1 MIRAGAGVAG
11 RRRRRSND
19 AARRDLERKG
29 RDEFMMNS
37 AGAEMDLRTRG
48 FRRAMRGVSFVE
60 NLN

>member
-1 MIRAGAGVAG
+1 MMRAGAGVAG
-11 RRRRRSND
+11 RRRRRSSD

-37 AGAEMDLRTRG
+37 AGAEMDLKTRG
-48 FRRAMRGVSFVE
+48 FRRAMGVAGSVQ